1 MIWRRSQRNTGKNK
15 DRPERTSLMSVST
28 GLTDVTVSFWAIVQ
42 CHKWAR
48 VHQSIHLTTNAKPTR
63 TARSV
68 SVKNMV
74 INVLASLFDTP
85 GDMPP
90 NDPPLNHQMMLV
102 RVNVNSSS
110 VIFSSS
116 RTLLPTK
123 TSTMRT
129 TTLSTLQS
137 DSIMKT
143 KVSVQ
148 QVVILQLNTNAVVVS
163 MHHGTG
169 SQSTTT
175 NAAINRL
182 HHLALLLALTMSAKN
197 SIKI

>member
-1 MIWRRSQRNTGKNK
+1 
-15 DRPERTSLMSVST
+15 
-28 GLTDVTVSFWAIVQ
+28 
-42 CHKWAR
+42 
-48 VHQSIHLTTNAKPTR
+48 
-63 TARSV
+63 
-68 SVKNMV
+68 MV

-85 GDMPP
+85 GDMPA
-90 NDPPLNHQMMLV
+90 NDPPLNHRMMLV
-102 RVNVNSSS
+102 HVNVNSSS

-129 TTLSTLQS
+129 TALSTLQS

-169 SQSTTT
+169 SQSRAT

-182 HHLALLLALTMSAKN
+182 HHLA
-197 SIKI
+197 

>member
-1 MIWRRSQRNTGKNK
+1 
-15 DRPERTSLMSVST
+15 
-28 GLTDVTVSFWAIVQ
+28 
-42 CHKWAR
+42 
-48 VHQSIHLTTNAKPTR
+48 
-63 TARSV
+63 
-68 SVKNMV
+68 MV

-102 RVNVNSSS
+102 HVNVNSSS

-116 RTLLPTK
+116 RTLSPTK

-169 SQSTTT
+169 SQSRAT
-175 NAAINRL
+175 NAAINRQ
-182 HHLALLLALTMSAKN
+182 HHLALLLALTMSAKPSN
-197 SIKI
+197 NFYVKYN